1 MSYSISLFLA
11 RTAVIVA
18 AGLLL
23 FSVFDHR
30 HDDAPAKRPT
40 VTALLR

>member
-1 MSYSISLFLA
+1 MSPSVPLFLTRA
-11 RTAVIVA
+11 AVIVA

-23 FSVFDHR
+23 FSVFGHR
-30 HDDAPAKRPT
+30 HDDVLAKRPT

>member
-1 MSYSISLFLA
+1 MSYSISLFLTRA
-11 RTAVIVA
+11 AVITA

-23 FSVFDHR
+23 FSVFAHR
-30 HDDAPAKRPT
+30 HDDAPAKHPT

>member
-1 MSYSISLFLA
+1 MGQSIPLFLTRA
-11 RTAVIVA
+11 AVIVA

-23 FSVFDHR
+23 FSVFGHR
-30 HDDAPAKRPT
+30 HDDAPAKHPT

>member
-1 MSYSISLFLA
+1 MSQSVSLFLTRA
-11 RTAVIVA
+11 AVTVA

-23 FSVFDHR
+23 FSVFGHR

>member
-1 MSYSISLFLA
+1 MSQSISLFLTRA
-11 RTAVIVA
+11 AVIVA

-23 FSVFDHR
+23 FSVFGHR
-30 HDDAPAKRPT
+30 HDDAPVKRPT

>member
-1 MSYSISLFLA
+1 MGPSVSLFLTRA
-11 RTAVIVA
+11 AVITA

-23 FSVFDHR
+23 YSVFGHR
-30 HDDAPAKRPT
+30 RDDAPAKRPT